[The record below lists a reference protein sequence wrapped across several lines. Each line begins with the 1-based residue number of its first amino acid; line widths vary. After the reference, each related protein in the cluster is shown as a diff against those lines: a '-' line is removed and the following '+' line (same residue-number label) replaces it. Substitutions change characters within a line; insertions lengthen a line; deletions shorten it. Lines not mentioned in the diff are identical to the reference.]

1 MPFEPEINYWK
12 HKLRWV
18 KPLNLF
24 TDSARSDKKGNNK
37 HSSEFVISEKLK
49 EQLTRFSDEQKVS
62 LFVTLLSA
70 YKVLLYRYSSQ
81 DDICVG
87 NVICNAGVNS
97 GHHNHLNILPLRTE
111 INNSNSFEELL
122 QSVNTTVNDAYQ
134 HQNVPFDKLTGL
146 LSEDTDLSSNPLYQV
161 MFILQNGVAIP
172 SGHTL
177 ESDITLFVKEED
189 SELKGRFEYNSGL
202 YKEDTISRII
212 DHYKILLGSILA
224 NPKKNIGLLP
234 ILTEVEER
242 KLLYEL
248 NNTAFEYPKDK
259 SLIDL
264 FEEQV
269 KKTPDNIAVIFN
281 ELEINYKE
289 LNSLSNQFGDYL
301 RKTYQIKPDDII
313 GLKLERGEWLIIA
326 IIGILKAGGA
336 YVPIDPDYP
345 LERINY
351 MINDS
356 ACKVLVD
363 RDELERFKK
372 VQNNYDR
379 ENLKGGA
386 KANNLVYCIYT
397 SGSTGNP
404 KGVLVEHR
412 NVVNLIWSQREV
424 YKITSNERVLQFTT
438 ITFDPSAEQFWI
450 AFLTGAALVAPD
462 KSTISDLKALE
473 NYIIVKKVSHIHTVP
488 AVLTELSIDDMSNVK
503 RVITGGESCSPS
515 LVEKWKGCFMFI
527 NEYGPTETT
536 ITSVE
541 YKAEQAD
548 NYHVF
553 VPIGRPVANTDIYI
567 LDDNLCLL
575 PFGALGEVYIGG
587 DGVSRGYLNRPEL
600 TKEKFI
606 NDPFKP
612 EKRVYRTGDLGRWLP
627 DGNIEYLG
635 RIDDQVK
642 IRGFR
647 IELDEI
653 TATLLKHPKVN
664 TAVVIA
670 KAVNGQDKELI
681 AYTTGDAEGVELRDS
696 LKDLLPSYMVP
707 AYYVQM
713 DSIPLT
719 SNGKV
724 DKKILPIPSG
734 HGLSDALY
742 IAPSTDI
749 ELVLTK
755 IWAEVLNLPE
765 KAISIKSDFFDLGGH
780 SIKATRLRGLIHK
793 KLGVKLAIKEL
804 FLENTIELQAKSIAD
819 KEVDIYEAK
828 ELVAEQPDYILSPAQ
843 RRLWVLQQLDISQSA
858 YNIPYVVKLEGN
870 LDKLALEKS
879 IRAIII
885 RHEALRTVFKEDE
898 EGNPRQQIIN
908 PENYEFKLKETDLR
922 KTADNQSVLNR
933 LIEKETTSG
942 FSLSSGPLLRCHLIQ
957 LDENTHV
964 LIIVHH
970 HIISDEWSMTNF
982 RQELSVFYNAYLEN
996 TAAQLSPLRIQYKD
1010 YAAWH
1015 NQQLGSDEMVSHKE
1029 YWLSQ
1034 FEGEIPV
1041 LNLPADK
1048 ERPASKTFKGASL
1061 AAKIDH
1067 SVLDKLNKAGKASG
1081 STMFMNLLA
1090 CVNVLF
1096 YRYTGQEDIVIGS
1109 LIGGRDHSDL
1119 DDQIGYYINTLALR
1133 TRFDGSGSYED
1144 VLKQVKEVTFN
1155 AYEHQLYP
1163 YNELVDLLK
1172 LPRNINRNPLF
1183 DVMVTLRSAME
1194 QDAEFTI
1201 AGLKTSQYDADES
1214 RAIKYDVNFIFSE
1227 SKAGLDLCL
1236 EFNTD
1241 IYSTE
1246 QMKRMLK
1253 HFENIIAAVAQNP
1266 KQYLSAIDLLGK
1278 EEKKLLLDDLNNTSV
1293 DFPSDKTIVDLFE
1306 DQVKKTPGNPAVI
1319 FEDIELSYQ
1328 ELNFVSNQ
1336 LGDYLRK
1343 TYKVKPDDLI
1353 GLKLDRSEWMVIAIL
1368 GILKS
1373 GGAYVP
1379 ISPDYP
1385 HERINYLI
1393 KDSECKLIIDEG
1405 ELEKFQKVQN
1415 RFNQEN
1421 QSVGLEPR
1429 HLAYCIYTSGSTGAP
1444 KGCLI
1449 QHNSLVNRLSWMQRR
1464 YPLIDNDAILQK
1476 TTFVF
1481 DVSVWELLWWATQ
1494 GACVCILK
1502 DGEEK
1507 NPEAIINAID
1517 DHKIT
1522 VMHFVPSMLNVFLE
1536 FLESDKSKLY
1546 QLKNLRQVFVSG
1558 EALTVS
1564 QAERF
1569 KELLF
1574 NRLLVNLY
1582 GPTETCIDV
1591 TSFDC
1596 NSELLKS
1603 TVPIGKPIDNTQIYI
1618 LDKHR
1623 NLLPFGA
1630 TGEICIGGAGL
1641 ARGYLNHPGLTDEK
1655 FISNPFV
1662 KGAKIYCS
1670 GDFGRWKSDGNL
1682 EYLGRADDQVKI
1694 RGYRIE
1700 LQEISSVLRK
1710 HPKVKEAIVIAATIN
1725 ETDSEL
1731 IAYTA
1736 GGATA
1741 IEIKD
1746 YLKEQLPLYM
1756 VPGYYVHLD
1765 AIPIT
1770 NTGKVD
1776 RKALPVPKS
1785 SGIFKPPHIA
1795 PSTEIEKSLVKLW
1808 ARVLNI
1814 SEKSIGLKNDFF
1826 DMGGHSIKA
1835 IRLLAL
1841 IHKELGVKLPLNELF
1856 SKGTIEHQASM
1867 ITSGELNTYGAIESI
1882 PEAEEYKLSSAQK
1895 RLWILNH
1902 FEGAQ
1907 SAYNIP
1913 YVISLE
1919 GHLNTVAL
1927 ADAFKA
1933 MALRHEILR
1942 TNFKESA
1949 TGVVFQEVINPDKYA
1964 FELKET
1970 DLTKNTDKYSVLNQ
1984 IIELESFGGFDFI
1997 EGPLWRCHLV
2007 QLADD
2012 KHILIM
2018 VHHHIISD
2026 GWSMDIFRKEW
2037 CALYNAYST
2046 GITPQLAPLRIQYK
2060 DYAAWHNKYLQSD
2073 DLIPHKDYWLKQF
2086 EGEIPIL
2093 ELPAEKERPAIKT
2106 FNGTCIT
2113 TTIDNNVLDKLNRTG
2128 KALGGTL
2135 FMSLLA
2141 CVNALMYR
2149 YTGQEDVVIG
2159 SPIAGREHPDLENQ
2173 LGFYINTLAIRTRFD
2188 GLGNYE
2194 ALFERVKEV
2203 TLSAYEH
2210 QVYPY
2215 DELVDSLKLP
2225 RNINRNP
2232 LFDVMVVLQNSME
2245 QDAVFT
2251 LNGLHTSQYKTG
2263 QYRVAKFDINFIF
2276 SESKNGL
2283 ELFLEYNTDIYGT
2296 EQVRLMLRHLEN
2308 LIAAVV
2314 QDPKQS
2320 LAAIDILTRE
2330 DKHQLFDV
2338 FNNTLVHYPKEK
2350 TLADIFE
2357 EQVLRT
2363 PDAIALRQHEESMTY
2378 RELNEQANQLAHYL
2392 IQNGV
2397 NKGDNIALLVTRNFH
2412 MIVGMFGIL
2421 KAGGAYVPIDP
2432 EYPIDR
2438 QEYILQNS
2446 SVKKVITDGE
2456 YPLAALVSPELF
2468 VRLKE
2473 TDLSTYNKENPGLK
2487 INSTQLAYTIYTSG
2501 STGRP
2506 KGVMIEHHMAVN
2518 LILWVNTEF
2527 NVGPDDRLLFITS
2540 MCFDLSVYDIFGM
2553 LSAGGSL
2560 VIVQQNELL
2569 DVPRLKDMM
2578 LSYKITFWDTVPT
2591 TMDYLVRELEAHDKS
2606 FLQKTL
2612 RVVFMSGDW
2621 IPVNLPDRI
2630 KVYFPATR
2638 VISLGGATEGT
2649 VWSNFYPV
2657 EKVGANWGSIPYGR
2671 PMNNNFFYILNEKLQ
2686 PAPIGVVGELYIG
2699 GVGVA
2704 RGYANDK
2711 EKTDYAFVKDPFSD
2725 KAGGR
2730 MYRTG
2735 DLGRMLPDLNME
2747 FIGRKDDQVKIRGY
2761 RIELGEIES
2770 VLRQCEQVSQAVVL
2784 AKADKDKK
2792 KRLVGYVVGKE
2803 NYDRASVIAFLKSK
2817 LPDYMVPTLW
2827 MEVDN
2832 IPLTANGKI
2841 DKKSLP
2847 EFNAEEQIKDQYV
2860 APRTESER
2868 LLVKIWE
2875 DVLRVSNIGVTHDF
2889 FDLGGHSL
2897 LAVQIVNQIKKHT
2910 GKILPISILFKYS
2923 NIESLNAFL
2932 NENDTEK
2939 VSKSLVPIKP
2949 SGNKMPVYFIHGVGL
2964 NVMNFADLA
2973 MYLDKEQPVFGI
2985 QALGLGGK
2993 FPPVTT
2999 ISEIA
3004 KIYVS
3009 EIIEHNP
3016 NGPYALAGYSLGGF
3030 IATEMRKQF
3039 EALNKEVSVLAIIDT
3054 YADYTDDFLTM
3065 LPKKLD
3071 RHIRKWIDLGI
3082 SFIRNPNKTIQ
3093 KQKSIYLEDK
3103 QYRYDAIKLAK
3114 ESGDQEFYKLMKYIR
3129 STYYDSYRKSK
3140 MEPFN
3145 GFVHLFRATECL
3157 HYTDDKVYLGWRKY
3171 ALKGMKEFLIPG
3183 DHRTML
3189 LKPNV
3194 EVFAKALQEVLDNAG
3209 AETNKKYKTDV
3220 NQLTSINTK

>member
-1 MPFEPEINYWK
+1 MSNLTLSENMPFEPEINYWK

-24 TDSARSDKKGNNK
+24 TDSARSDRKGNNK
-37 HSSEFVISEKLK
+37 QSSGFVIDEKLK
-49 EQLTRFSDEQKVS
+49 AQLTKFSEDQQAS

-87 NVICNAGVNS
+87 NVITPDRQQPD
-97 GHHNHLNILPLRTE
+97 HLNVIPLRTE
-111 INNSNSFEELL
+111 INSTNSFEELL
-122 QSVNTTVNDAYQ
+122 KIVNNTVNDAYQ
-134 HQNVPFDKLTGL
+134 HQNLPFEKLTGL
-146 LSEDTDLSSNPLYQV
+146 IKEEADLNSNPLYQV
-161 MFILQNGVAIP
+161 MFILQNGVAVP
-172 SGHTL
+172 TEHTR
-177 ESDITLFVKEED
+177 ESDLTLFIKED
-189 SELKGRFEYNSGL
+189 GAKLTGRLEYNSDL

-212 DHYKILLGSILA
+212 DHYKILLNSILT
-224 NPKKNIGLLP
+224 NPKKSIGLLP
-234 ILTEVEER
+234 VLTEAEEH
-242 KLLYEL
+242 KLLNGL
-248 NNTAFEYPKDK
+248 NNTAFDYPKDK

-264 FEEQV
+264 FEAQV
-269 KKTPDNIAVIFN
+269 KKTPDNIALIFN
-281 ELEINYKE
+281 ELEITYQE
-289 LNSLSNQFGDYL
+289 LNVLGNQFGDYL
-301 RKTYQIKPDDII
+301 RKTYQVKPDDLI

-336 YVPIDPDYP
+336 YVPIDPEYP
-345 LERINY
+345 VERVNY

-356 ACKVLVD
+356 SSKVLID
-363 RDELERFKK
+363 KDEIERFKK
-372 VQNNYDR
+372 AQPDCSKA
-379 ENLKGGA
+379 NLKNGA
-386 KANNLVYCIYT
+386 KADNLVYCIYT

-424 YKITSNERVLQFTT
+424 YKITADERVLQFTT

-450 AFLTGAALVAPD
+450 AFLTGSALVAPD
-462 KSTISDLKALE
+462 KATVSDLQALE
-473 NYIIVKKVSHIHTVP
+473 SYIIAKKVSHIHTVP
-488 AVLTELSIDDMSNVK
+488 AVLAELSIDDMSNVK

-515 LVEKWKGCFMFI
+515 LVERWKGSFMFI

-536 ITSVE
+536 ITSIE
-541 YKAEQAD
+541 YKPEPGD

-567 LDDNLCLL
+567 LDDHQRLL
-575 PFGALGEVYIGG
+575 PFGALGEIYIGG
-587 DGVSRGYLNRPEL
+587 EGVSRGYLNRPEL
-600 TKEKFI
+600 NKERFLS
-606 NDPFKP
+606 DPFKAG
-612 EKRVYRTGDLGRWLP
+612 KRMYRTGDLGRWLS

-642 IRGFR
+642 IRGYR

-653 TATLLKHPKVN
+653 TSTLLKHPKVN
-664 TAVVIA
+664 AAVVIA
-670 KAVNGQDKELI
+670 KAINGQDKELI
-681 AYTTGDAEGVELRDS
+681 AYTTGGVEGLELRDY
-696 LKDLLPSYMVP
+696 LKDQLPSYMLP
-707 AYYVQM
+707 GYYVHM
-713 DSIPLT
+713 DTIPLT
-719 SNGKV
+719 NNGKV
-724 DKKILPIPSG
+724 DKKALPMPEGSG
-734 HGLSDALY
+734 LNDTLY
-742 IAPSTDI
+742 IAPSTDT
-749 ELVLTK
+749 ETALVK
-755 IWAEVLNLPE
+755 IWADVLNLE
-765 KAISIKSDFFDLGGH
+765 EENISVKSDFFDLGGH

-793 KLGVKLAIKEL
+793 KLGVKLPIKEI
-804 FLENTIELQAKSIAD
+804 FSENTIELQAKSIAS
-819 KEVDIYEAK
+819 KEINTYEAK
-828 ELVAEQPDYILSPAQ
+828 ELVAEQPDYILSPTQ
-843 RRLWVLQQLDISQSA
+843 RRLWVLQQLDTSQSA
-858 YNIPYVVKLEGN
+858 YNIPYVVKLEGK
-870 LDKLALEKS
+870 LDKAALEKS
-879 IRAIII
+879 VESIVS

-898 EGNPRQQIIN
+898 EGNPRQQVIN
-908 PENYEFKLKETDLR
+908 TEDFQFKLKETDLT
-922 KTADNQSVLNR
+922 KTADKQSVLNR

-942 FSLSSGPLLRCHLIQ
+942 FNLSTGPLLRCHLVQ
-957 LDENTHV
+957 LEANVNV
-964 LIIVHH
+964 LVIVHH
-970 HIISDEWSMTNF
+970 NIISDDWSMTNF
-982 RQELSVFYNAYLEN
+982 RRELSVFYNAYAEN
-996 TAAQLSPLRIQYKD
+996 KAPKLNPLRIQYKD
-1010 YAAWH
+1010 FAAWH
-1015 NQQLGSDEMVSHKE
+1015 NHQLNSDEIASHKE
-1029 YWLSQ
+1029 YWLKQ
-1034 FEGEIPV
+1034 FEGKTPI

-1048 ERPASKTFKGASL
+1048 ERPVTKTFNGDGL
-1061 AAKIDH
+1061 TIKINNT
-1067 SVLDKLNKAGKASG
+1067 VLDRLNKTGKASG
-1081 STMFMNLLA
+1081 STTFMNLLA
-1090 CVNVLF
+1090 CVNLLF
-1096 YRYTGQEDIVIGS
+1096 YRYTGQEDIIIGS

-1119 DDQIGYYINTLALR
+1119 DDQIGYYTNTLALR
-1133 TRFDGSGSYED
+1133 ARFNGLGNYESL
-1144 VLKQVKEVTFN
+1144 LKQVTEITFG

-1163 YNELVDLLK
+1163 YDELVDSLK

-1183 DVMVTLRSAME
+1183 DVVVTLQTSLE
-1194 QDAEFTI
+1194 QDAEFMMV
-1201 AGLKTSQYDADES
+1201 GLKTSQYDAGEPVIIRND
-1214 RAIKYDVNFIFSE
+1214 INFIFSE
-1227 SKAGLDLCL
+1227 SKNGLELCL
-1236 EFNTD
+1236 EYNAD
-1241 IYSTE
+1241 IYSAE
-1246 QMKRMLK
+1246 QMRRMLR
-1253 HFENIIAAVAQNP
+1253 HFENIMATVAQNP
-1266 KQYLSAIDLLGK
+1266 KQILSEIDFLTS
-1278 EEKKLLLDDLNNTSV
+1278 EEKKQLLSDFNNTTV
-1293 DFPSDKTIVDLFE
+1293 NFPSDKTIVDLFE
-1306 DQVKKTPGNPAVI
+1306 DQVKRTPGNPAVV
-1319 FEDIELSYQ
+1319 FENIELSYQ
-1328 ELNFVSNQ
+1328 ELNFISNQ
-1336 LGDYLRK
+1336 LADYLRK
-1343 TYKVKPDDLI
+1343 TYRIKPDDLVGI
-1353 GLKLDRSEWMVIAIL
+1353 KLERSEWMVIAIL
-1368 GILKS
+1368 GVLKS
-1373 GGAYVP
+1373 GGAYAP
-1379 ISPDYP
+1379 MSPDYP
-1385 HERINYLI
+1385 QERIDYLVN
-1393 KDSECKLIIDEG
+1393 DSGCKVVIDDE
-1405 ELEKFQKVQN
+1405 ELEKFKKVQN
-1415 RFNQEN
+1415 KHNQEN
-1421 QSVGLEPR
+1421 QPVGLQP
-1429 HLAYCIYTSGSTGAP
+1429 HNLVYCIYTSGSTGSP
-1444 KGCLI
+1444 KGCLM
-1449 QHNSLVNRLSWMQRR
+1449 QHNSLVNRLSWMQRN
-1464 YPLIDNDAILQK
+1464 YPLTDNDVILQK

-1494 GACVCILK
+1494 GASVCLLK
-1502 DGEEK
+1502 DGEER
-1507 NPEAIINAID
+1507 NPDAIISAID
-1517 DHKIT
+1517 DHKVT

-1536 FLESDKSKLY
+1536 SLESDKSKLY
-1546 QLKNLRQVFVSG
+1546 QLKNIRQVFISG
-1558 EALTVS
+1558 EVLTVN
-1564 QAERF
+1564 QLERF
-1569 KELLF
+1569 KELFF
-1574 NRLLVNLY
+1574 NRSLVNLY
-1582 GPTETCIDV
+1582 GPTETCIDS
-1591 TSFDC
+1591 TYFDLT
-1596 NSELLKS
+1596 NESLKS
-1603 TVPIGKPIDNTQIYI
+1603 SVPIGKPIDNTQIYI
-1618 LDKHR
+1618 LDKQK
-1623 NLLPFGA
+1623 NLLPVGA
-1630 TGEICIGGAGL
+1630 TGEICIGGVGL
-1641 ARGYLNHPGLTDEK
+1641 ARGYQNEIGLTNEK
-1655 FISNPFV
+1655 FISNPFI
-1662 KGAKIYCS
+1662 KGVKIYCS
-1670 GDFGRWKSDGNL
+1670 GDFGRWRTYGNL

-1700 LQEISSVLRK
+1700 PNEISVVLQK
-1710 HPKVKEAIVIAATIN
+1710 HPKVNEAIVIAAQIN
-1725 ETDSEL
+1725 EPESEL
-1731 IAYTA
+1731 IAYTTGEA
-1736 GGATA
+1736 KAV
-1741 IEIKD
+1741 ELKE
-1746 YLKEQLPLYM
+1746 YLKEHLPLYM
-1756 VPGYYVHLD
+1756 VPGYYVHLEQ
-1765 AIPIT
+1765 IPVT

-1776 RKALPVPKS
+1776 RKALPIPES

-1795 PSTEIEKSLVKLW
+1795 PSTELEKALVKLW
-1808 ARVLNI
+1808 AKVLNLP
-1814 SEKSIGLKNDFF
+1814 EKALGLKNDFF

-1835 IRLLAL
+1835 IRLLGL

-1856 SKGTIEHQASM
+1856 SKGTIEHQVSM
-1867 ITSGELNTYGAIESI
+1867 ITNKELNSYEVIDNI
-1882 PEAEEYKLSSAQK
+1882 PDAAEYKLSSAQK

-1919 GHLNTVAL
+1919 GHLNKAAL
-1927 ADAFKA
+1927 KDAFKA
-1933 MALRHEILR
+1933 MAMRHEILR
-1942 TNFKESA
+1942 TDFKENSSGA
-1949 TGVVFQEVINPDKYA
+1949 VFQEVTSPEKYV

-1970 DLTKNTDKYSVLNQ
+1970 DLSKNNDKHAVLNQ

-2007 QLADD
+2007 QLEED

-2037 CALYNAYST
+2037 CALYNAYSS
-2046 GITPQLAPLRIQYK
+2046 GSAPQLTPLRIQYK
-2060 DYAAWHNKYLQSD
+2060 DYAAWHNKQLQSD
-2073 DLIPHKDYWLKQF
+2073 DILPHREYWLKQF

-2106 FNGTCIT
+2106 FNGTGIT
-2113 TTIDNNVLDKLNRTG
+2113 TTIDENVLDKLNRTG

-2135 FMSLLA
+2135 FMTLLS

-2149 YTGQEDVVIG
+2149 YTGQEDIVIG

-2173 LGFYINTLAIRTRFD
+2173 IGFYINTLAIRTRFD
-2188 GLGNYE
+2188 GLGSYE
-2194 ALFERVKEV
+2194 ALFDHVKEV

-2210 QVYPY
+2210 QIFPY

-2225 RNINRNP
+2225 RNVNRNP
-2232 LFDVMVVLQNSME
+2232 LFDAMVVLQNSME
-2245 QDAVFT
+2245 QDAEFT
-2251 LNGLHTSQYKTG
+2251 LNGLHTSQYKLGEYT
-2263 QYRVAKFDINFIF
+2263 VAKFDVNFIF

-2283 ELFLEYNTDIYGT
+2283 ELFLEYNTDIYSDA
-2296 EQVRLMLRHLEN
+2296 QMHRMLSHFEN
-2308 LIAAVV
+2308 LIAAVA

-2320 LAAIDILTRE
+2320 LAAIDILTKE

-2338 FNNTLVHYPKEK
+2338 FNDTLVYYPKEK
-2350 TLADIFE
+2350 NLAGIFE

-2363 PDAIALRQHEESMTY
+2363 PDAIALRQHDETMTY
-2378 RELNEQANQLAHYL
+2378 RELNERANQLAHFL
-2392 IQNGV
+2392 IKSGV
-2397 NKGDNIALLVTRNFH
+2397 NKGDNVSLLVTRNFH
-2412 MIVGMFGIL
+2412 MIVGMFAIL

-2432 EYPIDR
+2432 EYPMDR

-2446 SVKKVITDGE
+2446 VVKKVITDGE
-2456 YPLAALVSPELF
+2456 YPLAKLVPTELF
-2468 VRLKE
+2468 VKIRE
-2473 TDLSTYNKENPGLK
+2473 IDFSPYSKENPGLD
-2487 INSTQLAYTIYTSG
+2487 IDSTQLAYTIYTSG

-2518 LILWVNTEF
+2518 LVLWVNTEF
-2527 NVGPDDRLLFITS
+2527 NIGPDDRLLFITS

-2591 TMDYLVRELEAHDKS
+2591 TMDYLVRELEAHDRS

-2630 KVYFPATR
+2630 KVYFPTTK

-2649 VWSNFYPV
+2649 VWSNFFPV

-2711 EKTDYAFVKDPFSD
+2711 DKTDYAFVNDPFSD

-2803 NYDRASVIAFLKSK
+2803 NYDRAHVIAFLKSK

-2860 APRTESER
+2860 GPRTESER

-2875 DVLRVSNIGVTHDF
+2875 DVLRVGNIGVTHDF

-2910 GKILPISILFKYS
+2910 GKILPISVLFKYS
-2923 NIESLNAFL
+2923 NIESLNTFL

-2939 VSKSLVPIKP
+2939 ISKSLVPIKP
-2949 SGNKMPVYFIHGVGL
+2949 SGSKMPVYFIHGVGL

-3016 NGPYALAGYSLGGF
+3016 NGPYAIAGYSLGGF

-3071 RHIRKWIDLGI
+3071 RHIKKWINLGF

-3093 KQKSIYLEDK
+3093 KQRSIYLEDK

-3114 ESGDQEFYKLMKYIR
+3114 ESGDKEFYNLMRHIR

-3140 MEPFN
+3140 MEPFD
-3145 GFVHLFRATECL
+3145 GFVYLFRATHCL
-3157 HYTDDKVYLGWRKY
+3157 HYTDDKLYLGWKKY

-3194 EVFAKALQEVLDNAG
+3194 EVFAKALQEVLDKSV
-3209 AETNKKYKTDV
+3209 AESK
-3220 NQLTSINTK
+3220 